1 MDNTV
6 LEPNEISEEEARR
19 MLLSIKEDLEERGYD
34 SIKQIAGYLI
44 SGDPGFI
51 SNYKNCRTRMVKIDR
66 TSLIEELLDYYL
78 SWSI

>member
-78 SWSI
+78 S